1 MNILK
6 WVAVIV
12 IAFFVGYF
20 SRSPEPVV
28 APEVIADCL
37 RLDAFKEVQSA
48 LQEGQERFE
57 RLKAAK
63 AESKASSS
71 RMDEQEKI
79 AEQPV
84 PDIYRQK
91 IPENAIPLAGTGIDP
106 KDYPSKSESNI
117 TDEEIDNLV
126 AAPFNESLK
135 RTIGPLREKYK
146 SFAEATEQSDW
157 DSNTQNRM
165 TDALLG
171 NQYSKF
177 IELES
182 LICRADYCEIRGR
195 ESKSGVF
202 GLIMS
207 EMMLQD
213 WWKMGHSQWTNG
225 IDSNAFYALITKAPE
240 MQGQQ

>member
-6 WVAVIV
+6 WVLIII
-12 IAFFVGYF
+12 IAYVAGYF
-20 SRSPEPVV
+20 SRAPETVV

-37 RLDAFKEVQSA
+37 RMDAFKEVQSA
-48 LQEGQERFE
+48 LQEDQERVK
-57 RLKAAK
+57 RLKAA
-63 AESKASSS
+63 ATESKASSS
-71 RMDEQEKI
+71 KMNDQEKI

-84 PDIYRQK
+84 PDMYPQK
-91 IPENAIPLAGTGIDP
+91 MPENAVPLAGLGVDP
-106 KDYPSKSESNI
+106 KDYPPKGESNI

-126 AAPFNESLK
+126 VAPFNESLK
-135 RTIGPLREKYK
+135 RTSGPLREKYK

-157 DSNTQNRM
+157 DTNTQNRM
-165 TDALLG
+165 RDALLG

-213 WWKMGHSQWTNG
+213 WWEMGHSQWTNG

-240 MQGQQ
+240 IHGQ

>member
-6 WVAVIV
+6 WVLV
-12 IAFFVGYF
+12 IAVAYVVGYF
-20 SRSPEPVV
+20 SRSPERVV

-57 RLKAAK
+57 RLEAAK
-63 AESKASSS
+63 VESKASSS
-71 RMDEQEKI
+71 KMNEQKKI

-84 PDIYRQK
+84 PDIYPQK
-91 IPENAIPLAGTGIDP
+91 MPGNDISLAGPGVDP
-106 KDYPSKSESNI
+106 KDYPPKGESNI
-117 TDEEIDNLV
+117 TDEEIDKLV
-126 AAPFNESLK
+126 AAPFNETLK
-135 RTIGPLREKYK
+135 RTSGPLREKYK

-157 DSNTQNRM
+157 DTNTQNRM

-225 IDSNAFYALITKAPE
+225 IDSSAFYALITKAPE
-240 MQGQQ
+240 MPGQQ